1 MGQWLSQLKSIYES
15 FTYGPEPARILM
27 LGLDAAGKT
36 TILYKLKL
44 NKTVTSVPTIGFNV
58 ETVPPT
64 KNITFTVWD
73 IGGQKGIRELWKHC
87 FNGTEGLIFVVD
99 SLHAERFS
107 EVESELEW
115 ILKSDEMKGVP
126 LILLANKQ
134 DLPEATS
141 PSDIARKIGLND
153 VKNRQWHIQGL
164 CATTGEGLYK
174 GLDHLSGMM
183 KKYKREKHHIV
194 Y

>member
-15 FTYGPEPARILM
+15 FAYGPGPARVLM

-44 NKTVTSVPTIGFNV
+44 NETVTSVPTIGFNV
-58 ETVPPT
+58 ETVSPT

-73 IGGQKGIRELWKHC
+73 IGGQERIRELWKHY

-99 SLHAERFS
+99 SLDAERFS
-107 EVESELEW
+107 EIESELEW

-126 LILLANKQ
+126 LLLLANKQ

-153 VKNRQWHIQGL
+153 VKNRQWHIQGS
-164 CATTGEGLYK
+164 CATTGEGLYE